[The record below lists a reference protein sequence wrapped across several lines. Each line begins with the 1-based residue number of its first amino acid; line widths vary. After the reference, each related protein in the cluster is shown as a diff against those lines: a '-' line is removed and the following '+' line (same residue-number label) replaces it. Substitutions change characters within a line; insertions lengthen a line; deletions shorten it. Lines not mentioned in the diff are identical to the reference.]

1 MMRAVPFVCGL
12 AVASLGLSQ
21 ELKLVPFPRSIIRGE
36 GELRLRAPVSILVQM
51 QEDRFAAETLV
62 RELADVHGLEAVVGG
77 GTTPAVLIVRAGTD
91 LGDREVEPLGVDRAA
106 LDHEEGYVVHVDSSR
121 AMVLGRTAAAVFYGV
136 QTLRQLIGPGASVP
150 SVAISDWPALRYRGL
165 SVDISRGP
173 ILTEA
178 RMEEL
183 IRTAAEFKLNIL
195 SFYME
200 HVFPYRHTPLLAPA
214 GGEFPPDLAQRLSA
228 YARRHHIELVPQQQT
243 FGHLHHMLKFERY
256 AELAEVLHGFVITP
270 ESAGTYEWILE
281 VARQLTA

>member
-1 MMRAVPFVCGL
+1 
-12 AVASLGLSQ
+12 
-21 ELKLVPFPRSIIRGE
+21 
-36 GELRLRAPVSILVQM
+36 
-51 QEDRFAAETLV
+51 
-62 RELADVHGLEAVVGG
+62 
-77 GTTPAVLIVRAGTD
+77 
-91 LGDREVEPLGVDRAA
+91 
-106 LDHEEGYVVHVDSSR
+106 
-121 AMVLGRTAAAVFYGV
+121 
-136 QTLRQLIGPGASVP
+136 VP